1 VVSPETTTKTDANGN
16 PLGGIT
22 EMDKE
27 FQKFNIWL

>member
-1 VVSPETTTKTDANGN
+1 VVSPEAVKKIDANGN
-16 PLGGIT
+16 PFGGIT